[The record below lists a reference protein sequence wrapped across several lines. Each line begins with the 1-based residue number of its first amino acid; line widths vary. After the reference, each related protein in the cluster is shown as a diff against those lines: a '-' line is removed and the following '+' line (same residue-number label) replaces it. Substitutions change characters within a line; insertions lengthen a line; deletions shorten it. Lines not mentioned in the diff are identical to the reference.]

1 MKQKLKIYTN
11 IKNYNF
17 FEQIIPNYKLIFKL
31 ISDLDSDPKDNERCI
46 MLYIKTGETDN
57 LIPSNISKNI
67 LLITNDEKN
76 FNSINKNIIV
86 LKKQASPQKIKNYIE
101 YFINNNINVGDIAI
115 IEKKLINT
123 KTNNFCY
130 LTEIESEILTYLIKN
145 QNPSKD
151 LIKINILNIRLNIET
166 NSLDSHLT
174 RIRKKLDK
182 IGSNLVIQSKN
193 DSIVIFTHQK
203 TLD

>member
-1 MKQKLKIYTN
+1 
-11 IKNYNF
+11 
-17 FEQIIPNYKLIFKL
+17 
-31 ISDLDSDPKDNERCI
+31 

-57 LIPSNISKNI
+57 LIPNNISKNI

-123 KTNNFCY
+123 KTKNFCY